1 MHGFIEIIHSCT
13 PKTTRKEIL
22 NCFQHA
28 DESICLLVATI
39 VFCMGM
45 NCKGVR
51 TIVYFGPSKNVESY
65 IQETVR
71 AGRRIWDMD
80 EAIFTTECNK
90 EVDFFHQMTEMRRM
104 H

>member
-1 MHGFIEIIHSCT
+1 
-13 PKTTRKEIL
+13 
-22 NCFQHA
+22 
-28 DESICLLVATI
+28 
-39 VFCMGM
+39 MGM

-51 TIVYFGPSKNVESY
+51 PSKNVERY

-71 AGRRIWDMD
+71 AGRRDMDMD
-80 EAIFTTECNK
+80 EAIFTTKCNK

>member
-1 MHGFIEIIHSCT
+1 MVLLKSSTHALQ
-13 PKTTRKEIL
+13 KTTRKEIL
-22 NCFQHA
+22 NCFQPA
-28 DESICLLVATI
+28 DRRIRLLVAII

-51 TIVYFGPSKNVESY
+51 PSKNVERY

-71 AGRRIWDMD
+71 AGRRDMDMD
-80 EAIFTTECNK
+80 EAIFTTKCNK

>member
-1 MHGFIEIIHSCT
+1 M
-13 PKTTRKEIL
+13 
-22 NCFQHA
+22 
-28 DESICLLVATI
+28 I

-80 EAIFTTECNK
+80 MDEAIFTTECN
-90 EVDFFHQMTEMRRM
+90 
-104 H
+104 

>member
-1 MHGFIEIIHSCT
+1 MQSCT

-22 NCFQHA
+22 NCF
-28 DESICLLVATI
+28 LVAII

-45 NCKGVR
+45 NCRGVR
-51 TIVYFGPSKNVESY
+51 TIVHFGPSKNVESY

-71 AGRRIWDMD
+71 AGRRDMDMD
-80 EAIFTTECNK
+80 EVIFTTKCNK